1 MRTENRGFNLVCLSK
16 QNFNREIRGIRG
28 REKGLTRISR
38 IGAKGNSIPE
48 IRAIRVEN
56 PLDHRSLGKSGVVAT
71 LCHRSSRRWRAD
83 SCRIEFESFS
93 PSGSL
98 CGFCGE

>member
-56 PLDHRSLGKSGVVAT
+56 PLDHRSLGKSGVVAM
-71 LCHRSSRRWRAD
+71 LCHCTPRRGRAD
-83 SCRIEFESFS
+83 SCESGFESFS
-93 PSGSL
+93 PAVSL
-98 CGFCGE
+98 CEFCGE